1 MIGRNGYK
9 CVQTVYDQSWNSANR
24 KNVQQTELAPLAPS
38 PAHVAGSSGERET
51 AHAAQSLLSHHITH
65 GVYYVNG
72 NLVHG
77 KPQDTLSLT
86 SGQLQGSRFKVC
98 ECACTC
104 PCVCVC
110 ACVRVCVC
118 VHVSVCVSVCVHVS
132 VCVCVHVSMCV
143 CVRACVRVCVC
154 VCVHVSVCVCACVC
168 VCVCVHVS
176 VCVCV

>member
-38 PAHVAGSSGERET
+38 PAHVAGPSGERET

-98 ECACTC
+98 
-104 PCVCVC
+104 
-110 ACVRVCVC
+110 
-118 VHVSVCVSVCVHVS
+118 
-132 VCVCVHVSMCV
+132 V
-143 CVRACVRVCVC
+143 CVRARVCVC
-154 VCVHVSVCVCACVC
+154 VCVHVSVCVCACMCPC
-168 VCVCVHVS
+168 VCV
-176 VCVCV
+176 